1 MNAATENKP
10 AATERREI
18 ILTEK
23 KEVSTMKDFEFTP
36 DTITAKGKT
45 FPAEYSI
52 STDSVTV
59 FVKVDDTGTPA
70 RIRFEPKDS
79 QYDECRAAA
88 LAAADA
94 WKAKRAEQQDAD
106 KPAETASAA
115 PVVADEKPVKKP
127 ARKTS
132 KKPARKDQTPADERP
147 EIISSQ
153 PATAQAPAAPAAP
166 AEDPTPAE
174 TPASNADA
182 ETPNNGKAARGPVPE
197 KPFIGTEITG
207 KGWKVLFDGVEKR
220 TRFIFEEDPTPAALA
235 ELNTAGF
242 YYSPSL
248 NSWNK
253 KLTFKAYRAAQA
265 LAVKLSAVYA

>member
-10 AATERREI
+10 AATERPEI

-23 KEVSTMKDFEFTP
+23 KEASTMKDFEFTP
-36 DTITAKGKT
+36 ETITAKGKT

-70 RIRFEPKDS
+70 RIRFEPKDG

-127 ARKTS
+127 ARKTA
-132 KKPARKDQTPADERP
+132 KKPARKDPTPAAERP
-147 EIISSQ
+147 EIISSS
-153 PATAQAPAAPAAP
+153 ADAETPAAP
-166 AEDPTPAE
+166 AEDPAPAE

-182 ETPNNGKAARGPVPE
+182 GTPDNGKAARGPVPE
-197 KPFIGTEITG
+197 KTFIGTEITG
-207 KGWKVLFDGVEKR
+207 KGWKVLFDGAEKR
-220 TRFIFEEDPTPAALA
+220 TRFIFEEDPTPAARA
-235 ELNTAGF
+235 ELDAAGF

-265 LAVKLSAVYA
+265 LAAKLSAVYA